1 MQTVQNAI
9 NIIVSNLIKKIDINE
24 ANNIVWLLFN
34 HLRGY
39 SRIDLMLKSNEKL
52 SLDEIIFLTNALERL
67 KQSEPIQYI
76 LGRCE
81 FMGLEIEVNKNV
93 LIPRPETEEL
103 VEWILTEIGT
113 KKLKILDIGAGS
125 GCIACAIK
133 KNSANYTVEAW
144 DISENALKTAQKNAE
159 INDVKVEFKIV
170 DILNHQHIHNELFD
184 IIVSNPPYVT
194 EKEKNL
200 MQPNV
205 LDYEPHAALFVP
217 DEKPLLFYEKIADFS
232 LKALKKGG
240 MFFFEINEAFGKE
253 IINLL
258 KIKGFEN
265 IELRKDISGRD
276 RMVKGGRV

>member
-1 MQTVQNAI
+1 MQTI
-9 NIIVSNLIKKIDINE
+9 NDALNVLVANLIKKVDINE

-39 SRIDLMLKSNEKL
+39 SRFDLMLKSNEKL

-81 FMGLEIEVNKNV
+81 FMGLEIQVNKNV

-113 KKLKILDIGAGS
+113 KKLKILDIGTGS

-133 KNSANYTVEAW
+133 KNSANSTVEAW

-159 INDVKVEFKIV
+159 INNIKVDFKIV
-170 DILNHQHIHNELFD
+170 DILNHQHNNNELFD
-184 IIVSNPPYVT
+184 IIISNPPYVT
-194 EKEKNL
+194 EKEKKL

-240 MFFFEINEAFGKE
+240 MIFFEINEAFGKE

-265 IELRKDISGRD
+265 IELQKDISGRD
-276 RMVKGGRV
+276 RLVKGGRV